1 MVYADYLLSTSLAR
15 TLDQKSFREWEEKK
29 ISTEECFRQYRL
41 NNNIKGKAP
50 VYQKELFEYWLNS
63 LGYRRP
69 NYD

>member
-29 ISTEECFRQYRL
+29 ISTEECFRQYRA
-41 NNNIKGKAP
+41 NNNINGKGP
-50 VYQKELFEYWLNS
+50 LYQKELFEYWLNS

-69 NYD
+69 KYD